1 MDSNIAIK
9 VENLGKKFCKDL
21 QRSMVYGLQ
30 DMFRDWINR
39 PGNRERLRVGEFWAL
54 KDIDFE
60 LPRGQTLGII
70 GRNGAGKTTLLR
82 LLNGIYPPDQGRI
95 QILGKI
101 SPLISTGLGF
111 HRHLTGR
118 QNIFISGS
126 VRGMSQKEIRAKL
139 DSIIAFAELE
149 DFIDAPVATYS
160 KGMLM
165 RLGFSIATY
174 CPVEILLIDEVLA
187 VGDMKFRVKCYDKIA
202 ELKGQGVTTLLV
214 SHVMGWINAYSD
226 KVLLM
231 DKGRMVHFGDVKTG
245 VGIYLKH
252 YLEMG
257 KEDGKKIE
265 LDDEE
270 NQILQVVT
278 GNDDFVVEGVQF
290 TPELR
295 NGSIDLQ
302 SGADLTVTVQYTAR
316 RDFPDVDVN
325 TILSVPG
332 KFDRHIFQC
341 WNRNINKRIDFKQGQ
356 GAIDIT
362 IKNVNLNNYRVYL
375 QFSVSAEKT
384 GHLLFWKQIPVYVQ
398 GDASSNGFLS
408 LDMDYEVQSYG

>member
-1 MDSNIAIK
+1 MDNDIAIK

-30 DMFRDWINR
+30 DMFQAWAGRAGRRD
-39 PGNRERLRVGEFWAL
+39 RLRESEFWAL
-54 KDIDFE
+54 KDINFE
-60 LPRGQTLGII
+60 LLRGKTLGII

-101 SPLISTGLGF
+101 SPLISSGLGF
-111 HRHLTGR
+111 HRHMTGR
-118 QNIFISGS
+118 QNIFIDGA

-165 RLGFSIATY
+165 RLGFSIATH

-187 VGDMKFRVKCYDKIA
+187 VGDMKFRLKCYDKIA
-202 ELKGQGVTTLLV
+202 ELKRQGVTTLLV
-214 SHVMGWINAYSD
+214 SHVMGWITSYSD

-231 DKGRMVHFGDVKTG
+231 DRGRMVHFGDVKTG
-245 VGIYLKH
+245 VGIYLKD

-257 KEDGKKIE
+257 KEDAKRIE
-265 LDDEE
+265 LNDEE
-270 NQILQVVT
+270 SQILQVVT
-278 GNDDFVVEGVQF
+278 GNDDFVVEQVQF

-295 NGSIDLQ
+295 NGSIDMR
-302 SGADLTVTVQYTAR
+302 SGADLTITVRYTAR
-316 RDFPDVDVN
+316 KDFSDVNVN
-325 TILSVPG
+325 TILNVPG

-341 WNRNINKRIDFKQGQ
+341 GSRKIGKRIDFKRGN
-356 GAIDIT
+356 GVIVIT
-362 IKNVNLNNYRVYL
+362 IKSVNLINYRVYL
-375 QFSVSAEKT
+375 QFSIAAENE
-384 GHLLFWKQIPVYVQ
+384 HLLFWKQIPVYVE
-398 GDASSNGFLS
+398 GDALFEGFLS
-408 LDMDYEVQSYG
+408 LEMDYEVRSYG